1 MRCASIMHLQSMTFP
16 VAFDVQL
23 QSLPMS
29 FVKHTQHA
37 HKSDPW
43 HQKTPKY
50 NSSPA
55 KHCLPCLAST
65 EWSATAPS
73 KSFCGSRSPFY
84 WWPWRLHRSETA
96 HHARPL
102 SSPLESLDNVFVS
115 CSLAGTQA
123 WETSHVMHGTLGAC
137 VSFLFHPFM
146 LPFGNGTLNEMF
158 VNHAFAQHDIP
169 CCVWCS
175 IAVFTN
181 ELC

>member
-1 MRCASIMHLQSMTFP
+1 MRVLSRLLLTAWTMYLRAVHWQERKHEKRVMLCTVLLVLVFPSCFTPSCYPMATEPLMRCLSIMHLHNMTFP
-16 VAFDVQL
+16 VVFDVQL

-96 HHARPL
+96 Q
-102 SSPLESLDNVFVS
+102 S
-115 CSLAGTQA
+115 C
-123 WETSHVMHGTLGAC
+123 
-137 VSFLFHPFM
+137 
-146 LPFGNGTLNEMF
+146 
-158 VNHAFAQHDIP
+158 
-169 CCVWCS
+169 
-175 IAVFTN
+175 
-181 ELC
+181 